1 MSLSFDS
8 SISRE
13 GSEVLK
19 HRNLNSSWSAAEVES
34 VPSVGIGREPQLSQ
48 RIRLSLENV
57 HPYLFTKLTATMGV
71 ALRAL
76 DCATK
81 AYGSAR
87 LDFAVHVSRE
97 YDKMELLRDEFLTIS
112 YEAKM
117 NAELS
122 ASEKSLMEAVVAI
135 FIALSLTCE
144 YSYDAVSHMAALIGN
159 EASENLDRMRRIS
172 DCNNRCL
179 RLCLVA
185 LVNGEADHALNAL
198 RKIEAL
204 NGMAREGDELW
215 KMKDPQASQSA
226 WRELAIA
233 TYLKKIS
240 HNIRMV
246 AARLI
251 DAEVAVTQA
260 GSSNRY
266 RRSADS
272 NSRGIISSSAHG
284 NRCASKRLGASTSG
298 CAADREAMRNS

>member
-1 MSLSFDS
+1 M
-8 SISRE
+8 
-13 GSEVLK
+13 
-19 HRNLNSSWSAAEVES
+19 
-34 VPSVGIGREPQLSQ
+34 
-48 RIRLSLENV
+48 
-57 HPYLFTKLTATMGV
+57 
-71 ALRAL
+71 
-76 DCATK
+76 
-81 AYGSAR
+81 
-87 LDFAVHVSRE
+87 HVSRE

-112 YEAKM
+112 YEAKK
-117 NAELS
+117 NADLS

-144 YSYDAVSHMAALIGN
+144 YSYDAVSHMAGLIGK
-159 EASENLDRMRRIS
+159 ESSENLGRMRRIS

-204 NGMAREGDELW
+204 NGMEREGDELW

-240 HNIRMV
+240 HNVRMV

-251 DAEVAVTQA
+251 DAEVAVTPA
-260 GSSNRY
+260 GYSNRNH
-266 RRSADS
+266 RSADS
-272 NSRGIISSSAHG
+272 DSRGIISSSAHG
-284 NRCASKRLGASTSG
+284 NRCAPKHLGASTCG